1 MMFKEL
7 FKITINKFL
16 KLFNL
21 QLNRITLSNNFYYH
35 IVRTLVNYNIDLVL
49 DIGANEGQFA
59 KKIIQYGYNK
69 EILSFEPIKS
79 VHKQLLIN
87 SKKYQNWK
95 IYKSCA
101 FGKSTS
107 TKKINI
113 SKNTVSSSFLKI
125 NKIHLD
131 IEPNAEFVGKENVK
145 LLSLNNFLNKK
156 KFRSKKIFIKIDT
169 QGYEK
174 NIILGGNKV
183 LNKVTGIM
191 IETAI
196 SKVYKSEAIYL
207 DMIKLMKKFGFKIW
221 SIERGFTNKK
231 TGQVL
236 QMDIIFINKNEF

>member
-1 MMFKEL
+1 M
-7 FKITINKFL
+7 
-16 KLFNL
+16 
-21 QLNRITLSNNFYYH
+21 TLSSSHLQIYIF
-35 IVRTLVNYNIDLVL
+35 LVVPVIDLVL

-59 KKIIQYGYNK
+59 KKIIQYDYNK

-101 FGKSTS
+101 FGKSTG

-125 NKIHLD
+125 NKNHLD

-156 KFRSKKIFIKIDT
+156 KVRRKKYLLKLIPKVMKKILF
-169 QGYEK
+169 
-174 NIILGGNKV
+174 
-183 LNKVTGIM
+183 
-191 IETAI
+191 
-196 SKVYKSEAIYL
+196 
-207 DMIKLMKKFGFKIW
+207 
-221 SIERGFTNKK
+221 
-231 TGQVL
+231 
-236 QMDIIFINKNEF
+236 